1 MKFTLSWLKQHLE
14 TNSDIETIL
23 KKLTNIGLEVESS
36 YNPSEAL
43 NGFIAAKIISTK
55 PHPDADRLQ
64 LCLIDTGTEEIEI
77 VCGAKNAKEGL
88 TTIYAPVGS
97 TIPSSGMK
105 LKKAKIRGI
114 ESSGMLCSEKELNLG
129 DDSEGITEL
138 SDQISPGTSI
148 SKALDIN
155 DTYVEIAITPN
166 RPDCLGI
173 RGIARDLAAAGLGEL
188 IKEKQIKISTSKE
201 NLPVFI
207 DAENNFEGCTIFAG
221 RLIKNIT
228 NNQSPD
234 WLVKRLESIGIKS
247 INCLVDITNFINFDR
262 GRPLHVYD
270 ANKINNKIGA
280 RDAKVGEKILAL
292 DGKDYE
298 LKPGMCVI
306 ADNEKV
312 LGIGGIMGGNESGST
327 IETNDVFI
335 ESAYFDPIKTA
346 LSGRALNIISDSR
359 YRFERGVDP
368 EYVIEGLNLAT
379 QMILDLCGGEAG
391 EISLVDNLKF
401 QPKKIKFDPKLV
413 NKLTGIEIPN
423 DKIVKILE
431 SLGFDISNSWNVVV
445 PSWRPDIYGEAD
457 LVEEIVRIFGLDNIE
472 SEPLLNLDQPTKP
485 ILTKKQKQIKMIKRS
500 IASKGLME
508 TISYSFINNKESL
521 NFGGGSSSLK
531 IVNPISDELSEMR
544 PTPLASLVS
553 IADENFKK
561 GYTDIGIFEVGPGFL
576 GVEQDEQITIA
587 SGLRI
592 GTHRSEG
599 SGKDWQGFQKV
610 SVFDAKEDVISVL
623 ELLNLNLES
632 HKVERTAPDHYHPG
646 RSGQIVTG
654 GGDILASFGE
664 LHPKIIKTKDFKVAV
679 AFEIYIDSINKQKI
693 KSNLK
698 IAPEISNLQ
707 PLKRDFSFVV
717 SSDTEAQKII
727 NAAKQSDQSFI
738 KDVKIFDQFLGENEK
753 SIAIEVIIQPKEVTL
768 TDEQIESISKKI
780 IKSVEDKTK
789 GKLRS

>member
-43 NGFIAAKIISTK
+43 NGFIAVKIISTK

-97 TIPSSGMK
+97 TIPASGMK

-173 RGIARDLAAAGLGEL
+173 RGIARDLAAVGLGEL

-207 DAENNFEGCTIFAG
+207 DTENNFEGCTIFAG

-228 NNQSPD
+228 NNKSPD
-234 WLVKRLESIGIKS
+234 WLVKRLESIGVKS

-298 LKPGMCVI
+298 LKPGICVI

-413 NKLTGIEIPN
+413 SKLTGIEIPN

-679 AFEIYIDSINKQKI
+679 AFEIYIDAINKQKI

-717 SSDTEAQKII
+717 SSDTEAQTII

>member
-43 NGFIAAKIISTK
+43 NGFIAVKIISTK

-97 TIPSSGMK
+97 TIPASGMK

-207 DAENNFEGCTIFAG
+207 DTENNFEGCTIFAG

-298 LKPGMCVI
+298 LKPGICVI

-379 QMILDLCGGEAG
+379 QMILDLCGGEPG

-727 NAAKQSDQSFI
+727 NAAKKSDQSFI

>member
-97 TIPSSGMK
+97 TIPASGMK

-138 SDQISPGTSI
+138 SGQISPGTSI

-292 DGKDYE
+292 DGKNYE
-298 LKPGMCVI
+298 LKPGICVI

-717 SSDTEAQKII
+717 SSDTEAQTII

>member
-97 TIPSSGMK
+97 TIPASGMK

-138 SDQISPGTSI
+138 SGQISPGTSI

-413 NKLTGIEIPN
+413 KKLTGIEIPN
-423 DKIVKILE
+423 DKIIKILE

-679 AFEIYIDSINKQKI
+679 AFEIYIDAINKQKI

>member
-43 NGFIAAKIISTK
+43 NGFIAVKIISTK

-207 DAENNFEGCTIFAG
+207 DTENNFEGCTIFAG

-298 LKPGMCVI
+298 LKPGICVI

-717 SSDTEAQKII
+717 SSDTEAQTII
-727 NAAKQSDQSFI
+727 NTAKQSDKSFI

>member
-298 LKPGMCVI
+298 LKSGMCVI
-306 ADNEKV
+306 ADDEKV

-413 NKLTGIEIPN
+413 SKLTGIEIPN

-431 SLGFDISNSWNVVV
+431 SLGFDISNSWNVVI

-717 SSDTEAQKII
+717 SSDTEAQTII
-727 NAAKQSDQSFI
+727 NTAKQSDKSFI

>member
-97 TIPSSGMK
+97 TIPASGMK

-207 DAENNFEGCTIFAG
+207 DTENNFEGCTIFAG

-312 LGIGGIMGGNESGST
+312 LGIGGVMGGNESGST

-508 TISYSFINNKESL
+508 TISYSFINNKESI

-592 GTHRSEG
+592 GTHRSES

-679 AFEIYIDSINKQKI
+679 AFEIYIDAINKQKI

-717 SSDTEAQKII
+717 SSDTEAQTII

>member
-97 TIPSSGMK
+97 TIPASGMK

-138 SDQISPGTSI
+138 SGQISPGTSI

-391 EISLVDNLKF
+391 EISLIDNLKF

-413 NKLTGIEIPN
+413 KKLTGIEIPN
-423 DKIVKILE
+423 DKIIKILE

-679 AFEIYIDSINKQKI
+679 AFEIYIDAINKQKI

-717 SSDTEAQKII
+717 SSDTEAQTII

>member
-97 TIPSSGMK
+97 TIPASGMK

-138 SDQISPGTSI
+138 SGQISPGTSI

-188 IKEKQIKISTSKE
+188 IKEKQIKISASKE

-228 NNQSPD
+228 NNKSPD
-234 WLVKRLESIGIKS
+234 WLVKRLESIGVKS

-717 SSDTEAQKII
+717 SSDTEAQTII
-727 NAAKQSDQSFI
+727 NTAKQSDKSFI

>member
-138 SDQISPGTSI
+138 SGQISPGTSI

-679 AFEIYIDSINKQKI
+679 AFEIYIEAINKQKI

-717 SSDTEAQKII
+717 SSDTEAQTII
-727 NAAKQSDQSFI
+727 NTAKQSDKSFI

>member
-97 TIPSSGMK
+97 TIPASGMK

-298 LKPGMCVI
+298 LKPGICVI

-679 AFEIYIDSINKQKI
+679 AFEIYIDAINKQKI

-717 SSDTEAQKII
+717 SSDTEAQTII
-727 NAAKQSDQSFI
+727 NTAKQSDKSFI

>member
-64 LCLIDTGTEEIEI
+64 LCLIDTGTEKIEI

-97 TIPSSGMK
+97 TIPASGMK

-207 DAENNFEGCTIFAG
+207 DTENNFEGCTIFAG

-298 LKPGMCVI
+298 LEPGICVI

-368 EYVIEGLNLAT
+368 QYVIEGLNLAT

-664 LHPKIIKTKDFKVAV
+664 LHPKIIKTKDFKIAV

-717 SSDTEAQKII
+717 SSDTEAQTII

>member
-88 TTIYAPVGS
+88 TAIYAPVGS
-97 TIPSSGMK
+97 TIPASGMK

-207 DAENNFEGCTIFAG
+207 DTENNFEGCTIFAG

-298 LKPGMCVI
+298 LEPGICVI

-508 TISYSFINNKESL
+508 TISYSFINNKESI

-664 LHPKIIKTKDFKVAV
+664 LHPKIIKTKDFKIAV

-717 SSDTEAQKII
+717 SSDTEAQTII

>member
-97 TIPSSGMK
+97 TIPASGMK

-138 SDQISPGTSI
+138 SGQISPGTSI

-228 NNQSPD
+228 NNKSPD
-234 WLVKRLESIGIKS
+234 WLVKRLESIGVKS

-413 NKLTGIEIPN
+413 KKLTGIEIPN
-423 DKIVKILE
+423 DKIIKILE

-717 SSDTEAQKII
+717 SSDTEAQTII
-727 NAAKQSDQSFI
+727 NTAKQSDKSFI

>member
-188 IKEKQIKISTSKE
+188 IKEKQIKISASKE

-207 DAENNFEGCTIFAG
+207 DTENNFEGCTIFAG

-228 NNQSPD
+228 NNKSPD
-234 WLVKRLESIGIKS
+234 WLVKRLESIGVKS

-312 LGIGGIMGGNESGST
+312 LGIGGVMGGNESGST

-707 PLKRDFSFVV
+707 PLKRDFSFIV
-717 SSDTEAQKII
+717 SSDTEAQTII
-727 NAAKQSDQSFI
+727 NTAKQSDKSFI

>member
-64 LCLIDTGTEEIEI
+64 LCLIDTGTEKIEI

-88 TTIYAPVGS
+88 TAIYAPVGS
-97 TIPSSGMK
+97 TIPASGMK

-207 DAENNFEGCTIFAG
+207 DTENNFEGCTIFAG

-298 LKPGMCVI
+298 LEPGICVI

-368 EYVIEGLNLAT
+368 QYVIEGLNLAT

-508 TISYSFINNKESL
+508 TISYSFINNKESI

-664 LHPKIIKTKDFKVAV
+664 LHPKIIKTKDFKIAV

-717 SSDTEAQKII
+717 SSDTEAQTII

>member
-97 TIPSSGMK
+97 TIPASGMK

-138 SDQISPGTSI
+138 SGQISPGTSI

-207 DAENNFEGCTIFAG
+207 DAENNFEGCRIFAG

-234 WLVKRLESIGIKS
+234 WLVKRLESIGVKS

-472 SEPLLNLDQPTKP
+472 SEPLLNLNQPTKP

-717 SSDTEAQKII
+717 SSDTEAQTII

>member
-97 TIPSSGMK
+97 TIPASGMK

-188 IKEKQIKISTSKE
+188 IKEKQIKISASKE

-207 DAENNFEGCTIFAG
+207 DTENNFEGCTIFAG

-228 NNQSPD
+228 NNKSPD
-234 WLVKRLESIGIKS
+234 WLVKRLESIGVKS

-298 LKPGMCVI
+298 LKPGICVI

-379 QMILDLCGGEAG
+379 QMILDLCGGEPG

-679 AFEIYIDSINKQKI
+679 AFEIYIDAINKQKI

-717 SSDTEAQKII
+717 SSDTEAQTII

>member
-97 TIPSSGMK
+97 TIPASGMK

-129 DDSEGITEL
+129 CDSEGITEL

-188 IKEKQIKISTSKE
+188 IKEKQIKISASKE

-207 DAENNFEGCTIFAG
+207 DTENNFEGCTIFAG

-312 LGIGGIMGGNESGST
+312 LGIGGVMGGNESGST

-717 SSDTEAQKII
+717 SSDTEAQTII
-727 NAAKQSDQSFI
+727 NTAKQSDKSFI

>member
-173 RGIARDLAAAGLGEL
+173 RGIARDLAAVGLGEL

-207 DAENNFEGCTIFAG
+207 DTENNFEGCTIFAG

-228 NNQSPD
+228 NNKSPD
-234 WLVKRLESIGIKS
+234 WLVKRLESIGVKS

-298 LKPGMCVI
+298 LKPGICVI

-379 QMILDLCGGEAG
+379 QMILDLCGGEPG

-679 AFEIYIDSINKQKI
+679 AFEIYIDAINKQKI

-717 SSDTEAQKII
+717 SSDTEAQTII

>member
-97 TIPSSGMK
+97 TIPASGMK

-312 LGIGGIMGGNESGST
+312 LGIGGVMGGNESGST

-679 AFEIYIDSINKQKI
+679 AFEIYIDAINKQKI

>member
-97 TIPSSGMK
+97 TIPASGMK

-188 IKEKQIKISTSKE
+188 IKEKQIKISASKE

-207 DAENNFEGCTIFAG
+207 DTENNFEGCTIFAG

-228 NNQSPD
+228 NNKSPD
-234 WLVKRLESIGIKS
+234 WLVKRLESIGVKS

-312 LGIGGIMGGNESGST
+312 LGIGGVMGGNESGST

>member
-97 TIPSSGMK
+97 TIPASGMK

-138 SDQISPGTSI
+138 SGQISPGTSI

-207 DAENNFEGCTIFAG
+207 DAENNFKGCTIFAG

-228 NNQSPD
+228 NNKSPD
-234 WLVKRLESIGIKS
+234 WLVKRLESIGVKS

-298 LKPGMCVI
+298 LKSGMCVI
-306 ADNEKV
+306 ADDEKV

-679 AFEIYIDSINKQKI
+679 AFEIYIDAINKQKI

-717 SSDTEAQKII
+717 SSDTEAQTII

>member
-148 SKALDIN
+148 SKALDLN

-717 SSDTEAQKII
+717 SSDTEAQTII
-727 NAAKQSDQSFI
+727 NTAKQSDKSFI

>member
-228 NNQSPD
+228 NNKSPD
-234 WLVKRLESIGIKS
+234 WLVKRLESIGVKS

-717 SSDTEAQKII
+717 SSDTEAQTII
-727 NAAKQSDQSFI
+727 NTAKQSDKALLKMLKFLINSL
-738 KDVKIFDQFLGENEK
+738 VKMRNL
-753 SIAIEVIIQPKEVTL
+753 
-768 TDEQIESISKKI
+768 
-780 IKSVEDKTK
+780 
-789 GKLRS
+789 

>member
-97 TIPSSGMK
+97 TIPASGMK

-207 DAENNFEGCTIFAG
+207 DTENNFEGCTIFAG

-298 LKPGMCVI
+298 LKPGICVI

-508 TISYSFINNKESL
+508 TISYSFINNKESI

-592 GTHRSEG
+592 GTHRSES

-679 AFEIYIDSINKQKI
+679 AFEIYIDAINKQKI

-717 SSDTEAQKII
+717 SSDTEAQTII

>member
-97 TIPSSGMK
+97 TIPASGMK

-188 IKEKQIKISTSKE
+188 IKEKQIKISASKE

-234 WLVKRLESIGIKS
+234 WLVKRLESIGVKS

-664 LHPKIIKTKDFKVAV
+664 LHPKIVKTKDFKVAV
-679 AFEIYIDSINKQKI
+679 AFEIYIDAINKQKI

-707 PLKRDFSFVV
+707 PLKRDFSFIV
-717 SSDTEAQKII
+717 SSDTEAQTII
-727 NAAKQSDQSFI
+727 NTAKQSDKSFI

>member
-97 TIPSSGMK
+97 TIPASGMK

-207 DAENNFEGCTIFAG
+207 DTENNFEGCTIFAG

-298 LKPGMCVI
+298 LEPGICVI

-508 TISYSFINNKESL
+508 TISYSFINNKESI

-664 LHPKIIKTKDFKVAV
+664 LHPKIIKTKDFKIAV

-717 SSDTEAQKII
+717 SSDTEAQTII

>member
-97 TIPSSGMK
+97 TIPASGMK

-207 DAENNFEGCTIFAG
+207 DTENNFEGCTIFAG

-298 LKPGMCVI
+298 LKPGICVI

-423 DKIVKILE
+423 DKIIKILE

-508 TISYSFINNKESL
+508 TISYSFINNKESI

-592 GTHRSEG
+592 GTHRSES

-717 SSDTEAQKII
+717 SSDTEAQTII

>member
-97 TIPSSGMK
+97 TIPASGMK

-138 SDQISPGTSI
+138 SGQISPGTSI

-188 IKEKQIKISTSKE
+188 IKEKQIKISASKE

-312 LGIGGIMGGNESGST
+312 LGIGGVMGGNESGST

-413 NKLTGIEIPN
+413 KKLTGIEIPN

-664 LHPKIIKTKDFKVAV
+664 LHPKIVKTKDFKVAV

>member
-97 TIPSSGMK
+97 TIPASGMK

-138 SDQISPGTSI
+138 SGQISPGTSI

-207 DAENNFEGCTIFAG
+207 NTENNFEGCTIFAG

-413 NKLTGIEIPN
+413 KKLTGIEIPN

-592 GTHRSEG
+592 GTHRSES

-679 AFEIYIDSINKQKI
+679 AFEIYIDAINKQKI

-717 SSDTEAQKII
+717 SSDTEAQTII
-727 NAAKQSDQSFI
+727 NTAKQSDKSFI

>member
-97 TIPSSGMK
+97 TIPASGMK

-679 AFEIYIDSINKQKI
+679 AFEIYIDAINKQKI

-717 SSDTEAQKII
+717 SSDTEAQTII
-727 NAAKQSDQSFI
+727 NTAKQSDKSFI

>member
-97 TIPSSGMK
+97 TIPASGMK

-138 SDQISPGTSI
+138 SGQISPGTSI

-228 NNQSPD
+228 NNKSPD
-234 WLVKRLESIGIKS
+234 WLVKRLESIGVKS

-413 NKLTGIEIPN
+413 SKLTGIEIPN

-431 SLGFDISNSWNVVV
+431 SLGFDISNSWNVVI

-679 AFEIYIDSINKQKI
+679 AFEIYIDAINKQKI

-717 SSDTEAQKII
+717 SSDTEAQTII
-727 NAAKQSDQSFI
+727 NTAKQSDKGFI

>member
-312 LGIGGIMGGNESGST
+312 LGIGGVMGGNESGST

-508 TISYSFINNKESL
+508 TISYSFINNKESI

-592 GTHRSEG
+592 GTHRSES

-679 AFEIYIDSINKQKI
+679 AFEIYIDAINKQKI

-717 SSDTEAQKII
+717 SSDIEAQTII

>member
-97 TIPSSGMK
+97 TIPASGMK

-207 DAENNFEGCTIFAG
+207 DTENNFEGCTIFAG

-270 ANKINNKIGA
+270 AKKINNKIGA

-298 LKPGMCVI
+298 LKPGICVI

-327 IETNDVFI
+327 IKTNDVFI

-508 TISYSFINNKESL
+508 TISYSFINNKESI

-592 GTHRSEG
+592 GTHRSES

-679 AFEIYIDSINKQKI
+679 AFEIYIDAINKQKI

-717 SSDTEAQKII
+717 SSDTEAQTII

>member
-97 TIPSSGMK
+97 TIPASGMK

-138 SDQISPGTSI
+138 SGQISPGTSI

-188 IKEKQIKISTSKE
+188 IKEKQIKISASKE

-207 DAENNFEGCTIFAG
+207 DTENNFEGCTIFAG

-413 NKLTGIEIPN
+413 KKLTGIEIPN
-423 DKIVKILE
+423 DKIIKILE

-717 SSDTEAQKII
+717 SSDTEAQTII
-727 NAAKQSDQSFI
+727 NTAKQSDKSFI

>member
-97 TIPSSGMK
+97 TIPASGMK

-188 IKEKQIKISTSKE
+188 IKEKQIKISASKE

-228 NNQSPD
+228 NNKSPD

-413 NKLTGIEIPN
+413 KKLTGIEIPN

-717 SSDTEAQKII
+717 SSDTEAQTII
-727 NAAKQSDQSFI
+727 NTAKQSDKSFI

>member
-97 TIPSSGMK
+97 TIPASGMK

-138 SDQISPGTSI
+138 SGQISPGTSI

-292 DGKDYE
+292 DGKNYE
-298 LKPGMCVI
+298 LKPGICVI

-679 AFEIYIDSINKQKI
+679 AFEIYIDAINKQKI

-717 SSDTEAQKII
+717 SSDTEAQTII
-727 NAAKQSDQSFI
+727 NTAKQSDKSFI

>member
-97 TIPSSGMK
+97 TIPASGMK

-207 DAENNFEGCTIFAG
+207 DTENNFEGCTIFAG

-298 LKPGMCVI
+298 LEPGICVI

-368 EYVIEGLNLAT
+368 QYVIEGLNLAT

-664 LHPKIIKTKDFKVAV
+664 LHPKIIKTKDFKIAV

-717 SSDTEAQKII
+717 SSDTEAQTII

>member
-97 TIPSSGMK
+97 TIPASGMK

-207 DAENNFEGCTIFAG
+207 DTENNFEGCTIFAG

-298 LKPGMCVI
+298 LEPGICVI

-368 EYVIEGLNLAT
+368 QYVIEGLNLAT

-508 TISYSFINNKESL
+508 TISYSFINNKESI

-664 LHPKIIKTKDFKVAV
+664 LHPKIIKTKDFKIAV

-717 SSDTEAQKII
+717 SSDTEAQTII